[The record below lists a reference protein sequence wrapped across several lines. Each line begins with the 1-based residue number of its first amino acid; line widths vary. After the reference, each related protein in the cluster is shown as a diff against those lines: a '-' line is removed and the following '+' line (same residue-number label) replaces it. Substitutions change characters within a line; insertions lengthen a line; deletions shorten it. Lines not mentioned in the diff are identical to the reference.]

1 MKIAL
6 IGTGKMGNAVA
17 EKALL
22 AGHEIVL
29 RINEENPQDL
39 SPARLQTAD
48 IAIEFTR
55 PDAAVNHLYA
65 CLTAGIPVVCGTT
78 GWHDQYDEVKERFIK
93 EKGSLLTATNFS
105 IGVNIFF
112 RLNAELAKW
121 MNQHP
126 SYLPALQESHH
137 TQKLD
142 KPSGTAVTLANDLIQ
157 AHHDTRR
164 WSLQNSNE
172 AVESNVLGIQ
182 SIREGQVIGIHEVT
196 WKSPI
201 DQISIRHEAFNR
213 DGFASG
219 ALLAAEWLS
228 QKKGV
233 FGMSDV
239 LFGDQK

>member
-17 EKALL
+17 EKAIL

-29 RINEENPQDL
+29 RINENNPQDL
-39 SPARLQTAD
+39 APARLKTAD

-65 CLTAGIPVVCGTT
+65 CLEAGIPVVCGTT
-78 GWHDQYDEVKERFIK
+78 GWHEQYEDVRHRFLKEN
-93 EKGSLLTATNFS
+93 GSLLTATNFS

-121 MNQHP
+121 MNQQPTYKP
-126 SYLPALQESHH
+126 SLEESHH

-142 KPSGTAVTLANDLIQ
+142 KPSGTAVTLANDLIH
-157 AHHDTRR
+157 AHTDTRR
-164 WSLQNSNE
+164 WELKDGNE
-172 AVESNVLGIQ
+172 EATSNVLGIH
-182 SIREGQVIGIHEVT
+182 SIREGQVIGIHEVNWT
-196 WKSPI
+196 SPI
-201 DQISIRHEAFNR
+201 DKISIRHEAFNR

-228 QKKGV
+228 GKKGV